1 MKMTTSKGTSTS
13 KLITERTSDPYS
25 EPFRWSDE
33 EDQSYKIRR
42 SATKLLSS
50 IIATRPE
57 LLITLYKEVSPILIS
72 RFGDREETVRL
83 EVWATYVTFLTQTRL
98 YGGGQ
103 QAKDSV
109 GVKRKRTPDG
119 SDPEET
125 AYTLLQSQ
133 VPALA
138 KALLNQLKSP
148 RTSPATLQAGFGL
161 LYTLLQVLPGSL
173 SSQAG
178 LIASISKTILS
189 QPPSTSSST
198 LHISCLQFNS
208 SFFSTHP
215 PPTFLNSLPVLTP
228 VLLKTLG
235 EKHPRVASEAFK
247 AFSSLLGALKPVR
260 GQDWVESVYEGAIT
274 RLANHATD
282 AEVRSCSE
290 DIVGDLWLYAPDT
303 VHAKGG
309 QEWEYVCRTSGRTDG
324 AVKVVTRVAREADVS
339 EKWVDGCVEWATK
352 LLTKSGRTGKAEVF
366 ECLTV
371 LLSRSVSSI
380 SVASVGITHS
390 SLSADMTTACRPTY
404 YALLSLHLNHMSR
417 LQIFHSSHKRCHFSR
432 CFCNFR
438 PSLRSRRSS
447 AKCWRTFIASL
458 TPPSL
463 PVPRLT
469 LCWHFSGHW
478 SRQTSK

>member
-1 MKMTTSKGTSTS
+1 
-13 KLITERTSDPYS
+13 
-25 EPFRWSDE
+25 
-33 EDQSYKIRR
+33 
-42 SATKLLSS
+42 
-50 IIATRPE
+50 
-57 LLITLYKEVSPILIS
+57 VSPILIS

-83 EVWATYVTFLTQTRL
+83 EVWATYVTLLSQTRL
-98 YGGGQ
+98 YGGGPQ
-103 QAKDSV
+103 TRDSV

-148 RTSPATLQAGFGL
+148 RTPPTTLQAGFGL

-178 LIASISKTILS
+178 FIASISKAILS

-198 LHISCLQFNS
+198 LHISCLQFAY

-247 AFSSLLGALKPVR
+247 AFSALLGALKPVR
-260 GQDWVESVYEGAIT
+260 GQDWVESVYEEAIA

-282 AEVRSCSE
+282 AEVRSCAE
-290 DIVGDLWLYAPDT
+290 DIVGDLWLNAPET

-324 AVKVVTRVAREADVS
+324 AVKVVTRVAREADVT
-339 EKWVDGCVEWATK
+339 ETWVNGCVEWATK

-371 LLSRSVSSI
+371 LLLRSVLSTG
-380 SVASVGITHS
+380 VALVVIGHS
-390 SLSADMTTACRPTY
+390 PLSTDMTTACRSTC
-404 YALLSLHLNHMSR
+404 YAL
-417 LQIFHSSHKRCHFSR
+417 
-432 CFCNFR
+432 
-438 PSLRSRRSS
+438 
-447 AKCWRTFIASL
+447 
-458 TPPSL
+458 
-463 PVPRLT
+463 
-469 LCWHFSGHW
+469 
-478 SRQTSK
+478 

>member
-1 MKMTTSKGTSTS
+1 MRMRRCWTKMTMSMGTSTS
-13 KLITERTSDPYS
+13 ELIAMCNSKPYLDL
-25 EPFRWSDE
+25 FRWSDE

-57 LLITLYKEVSPILIS
+57 LLVPLYREVSPILIS

-83 EVWATYVTFLTQTRL
+83 EIWATYVTLLTQTRL

-103 QAKDSV
+103 QTRDSV

-119 SDPEET
+119 SDAEET
-125 AYTLLQSQ
+125 AYALLQTQ

-148 RTSPATLQAGFGL
+148 RTPPATLQAGFGL

-178 LIASISKTILS
+178 LIASISKAILS

-198 LHISCLQFNS
+198 LHISCLQFSS

-215 PPTFLNSLPVLTP
+215 PPTFSNSLPVLTP

-235 EKHPRVASEAFK
+235 ERHPRVASEAFK

-260 GQDWVESVYEGAIT
+260 GQDWIEAVYEEAVT

-282 AEVRSCSE
+282 AEVRACAE
-290 DIVGDLWLYAPDT
+290 DIVGDLWLCAPDT
-303 VHAKGG
+303 VLAKGG

-324 AVKVVTRVAREADVS
+324 AVKVVSRVGREADVT
-339 EKWVDGCVEWATK
+339 EKWINGCVEWATK
-352 LLTKSGRTGKAEVF
+352 LLTKSGRTGKADVF

-371 LLSRSVSSI
+371 LLSRSV
-380 SVASVGITHS
+380 
-390 SLSADMTTACRPTY
+390 LSQLAQ
-404 YALLSLHLNHMSR
+404 N
-417 LQIFHSSHKRCHFSR
+417 
-432 CFCNFR
+432 
-438 PSLRSRRSS
+438 
-447 AKCWRTFIASL
+447 
-458 TPPSL
+458 
-463 PVPRLT
+463 
-469 LCWHFSGHW
+469 
-478 SRQTSK
+478 